1 MEASAERQLRMTAE
15 QGRDPAQNG
24 IDVSDDRRGRGPS
37 HRIVPGWLASGGM
50 EFNDVVRRRR
60 MVHVFEDR
68 PVDGGLIDRLLDIAR
83 RGPSAGFSQGTD
95 FLVVDDP
102 ESVARFWE
110 LTEDPRFPREPD
122 ELEAAPPMLV
132 VALADSGRYLERY
145 SRPDKIAFG
154 LDRADAWPVP
164 FWDTDTAMACML
176 LLLAAVDAGLGGWYF
191 GIPYGEAEVRRGSE
205 FPAIAT

>member
-1 MEASAERQLRMTAE
+1 
-15 QGRDPAQNG
+15 
-24 IDVSDDRRGRGPS
+24 
-37 HRIVPGWLASGGM
+37 M

-68 PVDGGLIDRLLDIAR
+68 PLDRGLIDRLLDTAR

-95 FLVVDDP
+95 FLVVDDD
-102 ESVARFWE
+102 SALARFWE
-110 LTEDPRFPREPD
+110 LTEDPRFPREPG
-122 ELEAAPPMLV
+122 ELDGAPPVLV

-145 SRPDKIAFG
+145 SRPDTIAFG

-191 GIPYGEAEVRRGSE
+191 GIRHGEAEVRRKFGIPGDRNVIGVVGLGHPGHDESPRE
-205 FPAIAT
+205 WPYSLKRRPLDEVIHRNEW